1 MKLSKNQERVLT
13 KLLDQYEKSATFQG
27 KNKVRQSFSLQP
39 GKMFPK
45 YLDDAEYDFF
55 VLLNEE
61 MRELEKNQLIQ
72 ISERRGRMEKVTLD
86 TDHLKDAYQLLERM
100 PRDAWQEQI
109 LGFLDAQEEKIKK
122 VVATGVLAEQVSE
135 LKNIY
140 EKYIEAQRGRI
151 AENKSVE
158 YMDDMADY
166 KDLWTV
172 LFTLF
177 ELEDDVYIRDL
188 SVKLF
193 SDSKRLEKIKTRVE
207 GLLYKYGEY
216 PDKNLIL
223 EEYGLI
229 KTPSYVMVKG
239 NVILHFHDQEL
250 NVGMLRGDIAFST
263 ESLRDI
269 TEIQVNGSRV
279 ITIEN
284 LTSFHRFSCSE
295 DEVAIYLGGYHN
307 RVKRAFLK
315 SMYRDNPSVEYRHF
329 GDIDAGGFYIFEHLK
344 RKTGI
349 PFRTIY
355 MDSDTL
361 QRYRQY
367 TKELT
372 PNDRKRIQN
381 LLEKEQNGDSPEH
394 LEVLS
399 TMLKIGC
406 KLEQEAIEL

>member
-1 MKLSKNQERVLT
+1 M
-13 KLLDQYEKSATFQG
+13 
-27 KNKVRQSFSLQP
+27 
-39 GKMFPK
+39 
-45 YLDDAEYDFF
+45 
-55 VLLNEE
+55 EE
-61 MRELEKNQLIQ
+61 GE
-72 ISERRGRMEKVTLD
+72 
-86 TDHLKDAYQLLERM
+86 
-100 PRDAWQEQI
+100 
-109 LGFLDAQEEKIKK
+109 
-122 VVATGVLAEQVSE
+122 LAEQVSE
-135 LKNIY
+135 LKNVY
-140 EKYIEAQRGRI
+140 EKYIEAQKARI

-166 KDLWTV
+166 KDLWTI
-172 LFTLF
+172 LFALF

-193 SDSKRLEKIKTRVE
+193 SDSKRLEKIKSRAE

-229 KTPSYVMVKG
+229 QTPSHVMVKG

-250 NVGMLRGDIAFST
+250 NVGMLRGDLAFST

-269 TEIQVNGSRV
+269 TKIQVKGSRV

-284 LTSFHRFSCSE
+284 LTSFHRFNCSE

-349 PFRTIY
+349 PFRTLY
-355 MDSDTL
+355 MDRDTFC
-361 QRYRQY
+361 RYKKY

-372 PNDRKRIQN
+372 PNDRKRIQK
-381 LLEKEQNGDSPEH
+381 LIEKRQSSNETEYI
-394 LEVLS
+394 EVLS
-399 TMLKIGC
+399 TMLKMGR
-406 KLEQEAIEL
+406 KLEQEAIQ

>member
-1 MKLSKNQERVLT
+1 MRLSNHQNRILNH
-13 KLLDQYEKSATFQG
+13 LLDQYEKSATFQG
-27 KNKVRQSFSLQP
+27 KNKVRQSFSIRP
-39 GKMFPK
+39 GKLFPK

-72 ISERRGRMEKVTLD
+72 IFQERGRIEKVTLD
-86 TDHLKDAYQLLERM
+86 TDYLKDAYQFLERV

-109 LGFLDAQEEKIKK
+109 LTFLDTQEEKIKE
-122 VVATGVLAEQVSE
+122 VVEEGELAEQVSE
-135 LKNIY
+135 LKNVY
-140 EKYIEAQRGRI
+140 EKYIEAQKARI

-166 KDLWTV
+166 KDLWTI
-172 LFTLF
+172 LFALF
-177 ELEDDVYIRDL
+177 ELENDVYIRDL

-193 SDSKRLEKIKTRVE
+193 SDSKRLEQIKSRAE

-216 PDKNLIL
+216 PEKNLIL

-229 KTPSYVMVKG
+229 QTPSYVMVKG

-250 NVGMLRGDIAFST
+250 NVGMLRGDLAFST

-269 TEIQVNGSRV
+269 TKIQVKGSRV

-284 LTSFHRFSCSE
+284 LTSFHRFNCSE

-355 MDSDTL
+355 MDMDTFC
-361 QRYRQY
+361 RYKKY

-372 PNDRKRIQN
+372 PNDRKRIQK
-381 LLEKEQNGDSPEH
+381 LIEKRQSGNETEY

-399 TMLKIGC
+399 TMLKMGR
-406 KLEQEAIEL
+406 KLEQEAIQ